1 MDRQGVLISRDQA
14 ARLAA
19 GCWDQLLAVRRDQE
33 VLLFRRFRR
42 DQEAH

>member
-19 GCWDQLLAVRRDQE
+19 GCWDQLLTVSPTDP
-33 VLLFRRFRR
+33 LLIST
-42 DQEAH
+42 APY